1 MTPIFVIGLVFLVS
15 SLEITGDNG
24 SQVRISIY
32 RTLAHIHL
40 FQFFIILAYSTY
52 SCSHIYFG
60 MILMYMLIGVILLTV
75 SPFSILTKSDSSTK
89 YLKAYKNNVGI

>member
-1 MTPIFVIGLVFLVS
+1 MEVKLEFRYIERWLIYIYFNFL
-15 SLEITGDNG
+15 
-24 SQVRISIY
+24 
-32 RTLAHIHL
+32 L
-40 FQFFIILAYSTY
+40 FWLIV
-52 SCSHIYFG
+52 HIYFG